1 MNNRFSKTILVL
13 AIAGLLGSGAALA
26 GNGQGSG
33 PGKGPGD
40 GAQHGRGG
48 PAERVAG
55 MARRLDLTME
65 QQIDLLELFDSQ
77 AQERAQLHE
86 QIFADYGDE
95 ICALRATQREA
106 VRGVLTEEQVAR
118 QEEMQARRGRRGGGP
133 GDKFNCDDGSDD

>member
-26 GNGQGSG
+26 GNGPGNG

-40 GAQHGRGG
+40 NAQQGRGG

-65 QQIDLLELFDSQ
+65 QQIELLEIFDSQ
-77 AQERAQLHE
+77 AQERKQLHE
-86 QIFADYGDE
+86 QIFADYGDA
-95 ICALRATQREA
+95 ICGLRATHREA
-106 VRGVLTEEQVAR
+106 VRGVLTEEQLER
-118 QEEMQARRGRRGGGP
+118 QGEMLARRERRGGGP
-133 GDKFNCDDGSDD
+133 GGQFNCDDGSDD